1 MKTALCLTILL
12 FPALVQAAE
21 TLYKC
26 KNASGDAVYSEYP
39 CSSKHSKKVI
49 LKDNTLDHSE
59 MRNSKLYKQPS
70 SSQAGDQ
77 SGSSV
82 TSMPEIKGAGFQE
95 FPPSNTGSSYTN
107 FR

>member
-26 KNASGDAVYSEYP
+26 KNASGDAVYSEYS

-59 MRNSKLYKQPS
+59 MRNSKLYNKPLVI
-70 SSQAGDQ
+70 DQ
-77 SGSSV
+77 SGPSV
-82 TSMPEIKGAGFQE
+82 TSIPETKGAGFRE